1 MKFHFAFLP
10 CICQVNVCNEN
21 EEKEMNLHS
30 SLQYPLLK
38 YLSEEFTGKFY
49 KNELTCLNRM
59 LILYHNRLSFSI
71 DDDTSGFL
79 DEFAQYLEK
88 PVAYW
93 WIPAYKRMQINTLR
107 ARIRF
112 VLKNNPQI
120 FRNLLSR
127 PDYSTFYAKQHTII
141 EIYQWL
147 VTLSGEAGPAIY
159 ANGWQKDLSVRFSQ
173 FLHETRQTKE
183 EKLPRKPA
191 FEHFYQILKG
201 KDNAEKQDK
210 FRRLADILLREQ
222 WITRSEKPEIYQFRN
237 NGTGGRLQ
245 LAALYYTLDKQ
256 GHIDRQLPAPQV
268 AGLFNSWLSH
278 DISQKSFIKAFQ
290 TEQLDTFN
298 CSSNRP
304 RHKYVTEC
312 RLLLRD
318 L

>member
-1 MKFHFAFLP
+1 
-10 CICQVNVCNEN
+10 
-21 EEKEMNLHS
+21 MNLHS
-30 SLQYPLLK
+30 NLQYPLLK
-38 YLSEEFTGKFY
+38 YLSDEFTGKFY

-71 DDDTSGFL
+71 DDDTSSFL
-79 DEFAQYLEK
+79 DEFARYLES

-93 WIPAYKRMQINTLR
+93 WIPAYKRLYINALR

-112 VLKNNPQI
+112 VLESNRQV
-120 FRNLLSR
+120 FQNLLSR
-127 PDYSTFYAKQHTII
+127 PDYCSFEAKCQTIKD
-141 EIYQWL
+141 IYKWL
-147 VTLSGEAGPAIY
+147 VTLSGEPGPAIDV
-159 ANGWQKDLSVRFSQ
+159 NGWQKDLSVRFSQ
-173 FLHETRQTKE
+173 FLHEPKPIKE

-210 FRRLADILLREQ
+210 FRRLVDILLREQ
-222 WITRSEKPEIYQFRN
+222 WITRSEKPGVYQFRN
-237 NGTGGRLQ
+237 NGTGGRLW
-245 LAALYYTLDKQ
+245 LAALYCTLDKQ
-256 GHIDRQLPAPQV
+256 GHIDRQLPAPHV

-278 DISQKSFIKAFQ
+278 AISQKSFIKAFQ

>member
-1 MKFHFAFLP
+1 MR
-10 CICQVNVCNEN
+10 NEN
-21 EEKEMNLHS
+21 GEIEMNLHS
-30 SLQYPLLK
+30 NLQYPLFK
-38 YLSEEFTGKFY
+38 YLSEEFNGSFY
-49 KNELTCLNRM
+49 QSELTCLNRM

-71 DDDTSGFL
+71 DDDTSSFL
-79 DEFAQYLEK
+79 DEFAQHLEK
-88 PVAYW
+88 PVAHW
-93 WIPAYKRMQINTLR
+93 WIPAYKRKHINVLR

-127 PDYSTFYAKQHTII
+127 LDYSSFEAKREAIKD
-141 EIYQWL
+141 IYQWL
-147 VTLSGEAGPAIY
+147 VAFSGEAGPAIDV
-159 ANGWQKDLSVRFSQ
+159 NGWKNDLQAGFGQ
-173 FLHETRQTKE
+173 FFHETDQAKE

-201 KDNAEKQDK
+201 KDKAEKQDK
-210 FRRLADILLREQ
+210 FRRLVDILLREQ

-237 NGTGGRLQ
+237 NGTGGRLW

-304 RHKYVTEC
+304 RHKYVTAC

>member
-1 MKFHFAFLP
+1 MR
-10 CICQVNVCNEN
+10 NEN
-21 EEKEMNLHS
+21 GEKEMNLHS
-30 SLQYPLLK
+30 NLQYPLLK

-88 PVAYW
+88 PVAHR
-93 WIPAYKRMQINTLR
+93 WIPAYKRMHINTLR

-112 VLKNNPQI
+112 VLRNNPQI

-127 PDYSTFYAKQHTII
+127 PDYSSFEAKRQTIKD
-141 EIYQWL
+141 IYQWL
-147 VTLSGEAGPAIY
+147 VTFSGEAGSAIDVI
-159 ANGWQKDLSVRFSQ
+159 GWKNDLKAGFGQ
-173 FLHETRQTKE
+173 FFQETKQAKE
-183 EKLPRKPA
+183 TMAPKKPA

-201 KDNAEKQDK
+201 KDKAEKQDK
-210 FRRLADILLREQ
+210 FRRLVEILLREQ

-245 LAALYYTLDKQ
+245 LAALYYALDKQ

-304 RHKYVTEC
+304 RYKYVTEC

>member
-1 MKFHFAFLP
+1 M
-10 CICQVNVCNEN
+10 CNEN

-59 LILYHNRLSFSI
+59 LILYHNRLSISI

-93 WIPAYKRMQINTLR
+93 WIPAYKRTHINTLR
-107 ARIRF
+107 SRIRF
-112 VLKNNPQI
+112 VLKKNPRI

-127 PDYSTFYAKQHTII
+127 PDYSAVDAKQHTIR

-147 VTLSGEAGPAIY
+147 VTLGGEADPTVDV
-159 ANGWQKDLSVRFSQ
+159 NGWKKDLSAKFSQ
-173 FLHETRQTKE
+173 FFQETKQAE
-183 EKLPRKPA
+183 ETMAPKKTT

-201 KDNAEKQDK
+201 KDKAEKQDK
-210 FRRLADILLREQ
+210 FRRLVDILLREQ

-245 LAALYYTLDKQ
+245 LAALYYALDKQ

-304 RHKYVTEC
+304 RYKYVTEC

>member
-1 MKFHFAFLP
+1 MR
-10 CICQVNVCNEN
+10 NEN
-21 EEKEMNLHS
+21 GEIEMNLHS
-30 SLQYPLLK
+30 NLQYPLFK
-38 YLSEEFTGKFY
+38 YLSEEFNGSFY
-49 KNELTCLNRM
+49 QSELTCLNRM

-71 DDDTSGFL
+71 HDDTSSFL
-79 DEFAQYLEK
+79 DEFAQHLEK
-88 PVAYW
+88 PIAYW
-93 WIPAYKRMQINTLR
+93 WIPAYKRKHINVLR

-120 FRNLLSR
+120 FQNLLSR
-127 PDYSTFYAKQHTII
+127 PDYSSFEAKCQTIND
-141 EIYQWL
+141 IYQWL
-147 VTLSGEAGPAIY
+147 ITSNGEANPAIDV
-159 ANGWQKDLSVRFSQ
+159 NGWKMDLNARFSQ
-173 FLHETRQTKE
+173 ILHETKQAKGE
-183 EKLPRKPA
+183 ELSRKPA

-201 KDNAEKQDK
+201 KDKAEKQDK
-210 FRRLADILLREQ
+210 FRRLVDILLREQ

-237 NGTGGRLQ
+237 SGTGGRLQ
-245 LAALYYTLDKQ
+245 LAALYYALDKQ

>member
-1 MKFHFAFLP
+1 M
-10 CICQVNVCNEN
+10 CNEN
-21 EEKEMNLHS
+21 GEIEMNLHS
-30 SLQYPLLK
+30 NLQYPLFK
-38 YLSEEFTGKFY
+38 YLSEEFNGSFY
-49 KNELTCLNRM
+49 QSELTCLNRM

-71 DDDTSGFL
+71 DDDTSSFL
-79 DEFAQYLEK
+79 DEFAQHLEK
-88 PVAYW
+88 PIAYW
-93 WIPAYKRMQINTLR
+93 WIPAYKRQHINVLR
-107 ARIRF
+107 TRIRF

-127 PDYSTFYAKQHTII
+127 PDYSSFEAKRQTIKD
-141 EIYQWL
+141 IYQWL
-147 VTLSGEAGPAIY
+147 VTFSGEAGSAIEVIDWK
-159 ANGWQKDLSVRFSQ
+159 NDLQAEFDQ
-173 FLHETRQTKE
+173 FFQETKQAKE
-183 EKLPRKPA
+183 KMAPQKPA

-201 KDNAEKQDK
+201 KDKAEKQDK
-210 FRRLADILLREQ
+210 FRRLVDILLREQ
-222 WITRSEKPEIYQFRN
+222 WITSSEKPGFYQFRN
-237 NGTGGRLQ
+237 SSTGGRLQ
-245 LAALYYTLDKQ
+245 LAAIYYTLGKQ

>member
-1 MKFHFAFLP
+1 MR
-10 CICQVNVCNEN
+10 NEN
-21 EEKEMNLHS
+21 GEKEMNLHS

-38 YLSEEFTGKFY
+38 YLSEEFNGSFY
-49 KNELTCLNRM
+49 QSELTCLNRM
-59 LILYHNRLSFSI
+59 LILYHNRLLFSV

-79 DEFAQYLEK
+79 DEFAKYLEK
-88 PVAYW
+88 PVVYW
-93 WIPAYKRMQINTLR
+93 WIPAYKRMHINTLR
-107 ARIRF
+107 TRIRF

-120 FRNLLSR
+120 FQNLLSR
-127 PDYSTFYAKQHTII
+127 PDYSSFEAKGQTIND
-141 EIYQWL
+141 IYQWL
-147 VTLSGEAGPAIY
+147 ITFNGEANPAIDV
-159 ANGWQKDLSVRFSQ
+159 NGWKTDLNARFSQ
-173 FLHETRQTKE
+173 ILHETKQAKG
-183 EKLPRKPA
+183 EKLSRRPA

-201 KDNAEKQDK
+201 GDQAEKQDK
-210 FRRLADILLREQ
+210 FRRFVDILLREQ

-245 LAALYYTLDKQ
+245 LAALYYVLDRQ

>member
-1 MKFHFAFLP
+1 M
-10 CICQVNVCNEN
+10 CNEK
-21 EEKEMNLHS
+21 EEKEMNLHAN
-30 SLQYPLLK
+30 LQYPLLK

-49 KNELTCLNRM
+49 KDELTCLNRM

-71 DDDTSGFL
+71 DDNTSGFL

-93 WIPAYKRMQINTLR
+93 WIPAYKRMHINALR
-107 ARIRF
+107 TRIWF

-127 PDYSTFYAKQHTII
+127 LDYSSFEAKRQAIKDI
-141 EIYQWL
+141 CQWL
-147 VTLSGEAGPAIY
+147 VTFSGEAGPAIDV
-159 ANGWQKDLSVRFSQ
+159 NGWQKDLSVRFSQ

-237 NGTGGRLQ
+237 NGTGGRLW
-245 LAALYYTLDKQ
+245 LAALYYTLD
-256 GHIDRQLPAPQV
+256 
-268 AGLFNSWLSH
+268 S
-278 DISQKSFIKAFQ
+278 KA
-290 TEQLDTFN
+290 T
-298 CSSNRP
+298 
-304 RHKYVTEC
+304 
-312 RLLLRD
+312 
-318 L
+318 

>member
-1 MKFHFAFLP
+1 M
-10 CICQVNVCNEN
+10 CNEN

-30 SLQYPLLK
+30 NLQYPLLK

-49 KNELTCLNRM
+49 KNELTFLNRM

-93 WIPAYKRMQINTLR
+93 WIPAYKRMHINTLR

-112 VLKNNPQI
+112 VLRKNPQI
-120 FRNLLSR
+120 FRNLLCR
-127 PDYSTFYAKQHTII
+127 PDYSSFYAKQHTIR
-141 EIYQWL
+141 EIYQWP
-147 VTLSGEAGPAIY
+147 VTVSGDV
-159 ANGWQKDLSVRFSQ
+159 NGWQKDLSARFNRFFQ
-173 FLHETRQTKE
+173 EAKLAKE
-183 EKLPRKPA
+183 KILLKKPA

-201 KDNAEKQDK
+201 KDKAEKQDK
-210 FRRLADILLREQ
+210 FRKLVDILLREQ

-298 CSSNRP
+298 CSTSRP
-304 RHKYVTEC
+304 RYKYVTEC

>member
-1 MKFHFAFLP
+1 M
-10 CICQVNVCNEN
+10 CNEN
-21 EEKEMNLHS
+21 GEKEMNLHS
-30 SLQYPLLK
+30 NSQYPLFK
-38 YLSEEFTGKFY
+38 YLSEEFAGSFY
-49 KNELTCLNRM
+49 QNELTCLNRM

-88 PVAYW
+88 PVTYW
-93 WIPAYKRMQINTLR
+93 WIPAPKRVHINALR
-107 ARIRF
+107 TRIAF

-127 PDYSTFYAKQHTII
+127 PDYSSSEAKQQTIKDI
-141 EIYQWL
+141 HQWL
-147 VTLSGEAGPAIY
+147 PTLNEETDMTIDVKD
-159 ANGWQKDLSVRFSQ
+159 WQRDLSARFSQ
-173 FLHETRQTKE
+173 FLHEAKQAKE
-183 EKLPRKPA
+183 KKISRKPA

-201 KDNAEKQDK
+201 KDQAEKQGK
-210 FRRLADILLREQ
+210 FGRLVDILLREQ
-222 WITRSEKPEIYQFRN
+222 WITGSEKPEIYQFRN
-237 NGTGGRLQ
+237 SGTGGRLQ
-245 LAALYYTLDKQ
+245 LAALYYTLNKQ

-268 AGLFNSWLSH
+268 AGLFNSWLSY
-278 DISQKSFIKAFQ
+278 DISRESFVKAFQ

-298 CSSNRP
+298 CSPNRP